1 MFEVTMPQL
10 GETVSD
16 GTVTKWFKGVG
27 DAVTR
32 GELLFEVST
41 DKVDTEIP
49 AQASGVIS
57 SILVE
62 EGVTVDVGT
71 ILAVI
76 AGEGETVQAPTA
88 SAAPVVAQ
96 QKVSAPGKVKAAT
109 VHERDK
115 NVQLSPVVR
124 RLLEENNLDATQVVG
139 TGPKGRITRED
150 VLTAVTTQAQG
161 ISDETTHGSQSPIVR
176 RLLSEHS
183 LDPATISGSGPNGRI
198 SRRDVE
204 MAIDASPL
212 TRAIGHG
219 DEVIPFTKIRR
230 LTAEHMVRSKAT
242 SAHTLMVRET
252 DYERVEVVRRDYGA
266 AFKDREG
273 FSLTYLPFNAL
284 AVIEALREFPHLNAS
299 VGDNELIV
307 HNDINL
313 GIAVDLDNDGLVVPV
328 LRQHDAWT
336 ITTMARKIREL
347 AQLARI
353 RNSPLM
359 TWQTARLPF
368 PIPGHMEPCLPARSS
383 ISHRWPSSPRTVSLA
398 SQWSSP
404 QPQAKNQWQST
415 RLDCSRS
422 RSTTGRSTARTRH
435 ASWSVSERYSILGTG
450 QRVCSVARQ
459 RKGAFPSEKT
469 PATPNDAIIWPS

>member
-347 AQLARI
+347 AQLARNKKLTVDDMANGTFTI
-353 RNSPLM
+353 SN
-359 TWQTARLPF
+359 
-368 PIPGHMEPCLPARSS
+368 PGPYGTLLTGA
-383 ISHRWPSSPRTVSLA
+383 IIN
-398 SQWSSP
+398 
-404 QPQAKNQWQST
+404 QPQVAILSTDGVTRKPVVVTSTSGEESVAIHSIGLLALTFDHRAVDGAYAARFLVRVGEILNSRDWAT
-415 RLDCSRS
+415 RL
-422 RSTTGRSTARTRH
+422 
-435 ASWSVSERYSILGTG
+435 
-450 QRVCSVARQ
+450 
-459 RKGAFPSEKT
+459 
-469 PATPNDAIIWPS
+469 